1 MVTGFVLLHLL
12 GQFACLPRPSVVDL
26 TRLFVGGDYEFWD
39 MDGVSDRLREFSSRV
54 AGGDASVAF
63 ATFVLVHAACGKEVT
78 ESRLSEDTVAC

>member
-1 MVTGFVLLHLL
+1 
-12 GQFACLPRPSVVDL
+12 
-26 TRLFVGGDYEFWD
+26 

-78 ESRLSEDTVAC
+78 ESRPSEDTVAC